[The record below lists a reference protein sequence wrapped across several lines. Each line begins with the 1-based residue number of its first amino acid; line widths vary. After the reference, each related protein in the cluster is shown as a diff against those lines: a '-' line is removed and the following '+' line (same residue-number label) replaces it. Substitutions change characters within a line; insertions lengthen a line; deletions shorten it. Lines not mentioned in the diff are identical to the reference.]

1 MVRLSQNGSII
12 SEIWPENIL
21 EIGHILSMFSHRSL
35 PRKFP
40 RKSHEIGHFL
50 RKFVPENLAKFD
62 LFLHDLS
69 EALLEQWPL
78 IKTIKILQ
86 A

>member
-1 MVRLSQNGSII
+1 MQKHRL
-12 SEIWPENIL
+12 L
-21 EIGHILSMFSHRSL
+21 EQALLSLFPCSL
-35 PRKFP
+35 PPPPPLF
-40 RKSHEIGHFL
+40 SACHAGYHFL